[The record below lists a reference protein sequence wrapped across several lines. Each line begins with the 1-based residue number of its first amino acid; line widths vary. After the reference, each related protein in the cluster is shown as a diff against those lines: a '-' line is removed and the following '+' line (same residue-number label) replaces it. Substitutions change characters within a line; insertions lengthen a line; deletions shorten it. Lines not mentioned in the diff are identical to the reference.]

1 MDNLVIVTG
10 LPRSGTSMMMKML
23 EAGGI
28 AVITDKQ
35 RQADEDNPNGYFE
48 LEQVK
53 EIKRDRS
60 WLDSSTGEAV
70 KMVSMLLYNLPLD
83 REYSLIFMKRNLDEV
98 IASQKVMLARKG
110 EIPSAEDEEM
120 KQLFSKHLTEI
131 DAWLSEHNNFKTLYI
146 NYDEV
151 VKLPQETAENI
162 QKFLGRGLNID
173 NMIKSVDAS
182 LYRQRSTCLS
192 SGTVVKESDLSEV
205 DNEKIRE
212 QLSSLGYM

>member
-70 KMVSMLLYNLPLD
+70 KMVSMLLYDLPLD

-110 EIPSAEDEEM
+110 ERPSAEDEEM
-120 KQLFSKHLTEI
+120 KRLFSKHLSEI
-131 DAWLSEHNNFKTLYI
+131 EAWLSERKNFRTLYI
-146 NYDEV
+146 HYDEV
-151 VKLPQETAENI
+151 LKNPQETAEDI

-173 NMIKSVDAS
+173 NMIKSVDPS
-182 LYRQRSTCLS
+182 LYRQRSTDMSVGMQANESGLS
-192 SGTVVKESDLSEV
+192 DQ
-205 DNEKIRE
+205 DNEKIKD

>member
-48 LEQVK
+48 LENVK
-53 EIKRDRS
+53 EIKRDHS
-60 WLDSSTGEAV
+60 WLDSSKGEAV
-70 KMVSMLLYNLPLD
+70 KMVSMLLYDLPQD
-83 REYSLIFMKRNLDEV
+83 RDYILIFMKRNLDEV

-110 EIPSAEDEEM
+110 ETPRAEDEEM
-120 KQLFSKHLTEI
+120 KRLFSKHLSEI
-131 DAWLSEHNNFKTLYI
+131 ESWLSERKNFRTLYI

-151 VKLPQETAENI
+151 LKQPQETAEDI
-162 QKFLGRGLNID
+162 QKFLGRELNID
-173 NMIKSVDAS
+173 NMIKSVDPS
-182 LYRQRSTCLS
+182 LYRQRSTDMSAGIESEESCLS
-192 SGTVVKESDLSEV
+192 EN